1 MEATN
6 ILSKNKTTNNNQH
19 EQTQKIKEEQHGL
32 LNILDVNSGAPE
44 GQAVSAP
51 HTAPSVTRGNDQSPV
66 NVKRNEITTRKI
78 GAELSVRQT
87 LLGNQQIH
95 HGDL

>member
-1 MEATN
+1 MTRNRKSMEETN

-44 GQAVSAP
+44 G
-51 HTAPSVTRGNDQSPV
+51 
-66 NVKRNEITTRKI
+66 
-78 GAELSVRQT
+78 
-87 LLGNQQIH
+87 
-95 HGDL
+95 